1 MNEPSVPL
9 AAVPATVASGHAGLR
24 MLPEEALR
32 RCAGHCR
39 IAGLVKS
46 EEDHPTAKPQA
57 TMKPI
62 EKQGIGHRLRTEV
75 MSG

>member
-1 MNEPSVPL
+1 MSPAFHLPQFLQQWPL
-9 AAVPATVASGHAGLR
+9 DTLDFECF
-24 MLPEEALR
+24 LKK
-32 RCAGHCR
+32 HCGVVQD

-46 EEDHPTAKPQA
+46 EEDHPTVKLQA